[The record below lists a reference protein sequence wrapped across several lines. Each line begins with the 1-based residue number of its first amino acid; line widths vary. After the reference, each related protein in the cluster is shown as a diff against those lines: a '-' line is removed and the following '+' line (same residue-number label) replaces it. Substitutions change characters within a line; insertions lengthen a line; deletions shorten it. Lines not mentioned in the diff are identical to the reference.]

1 MYWYKKISTDT
12 GNPELVEKDLEGSDK
27 QANDKPKEESKPEET
42 KNNDVKMQDDKPAGP
57 ESKPNEDGVFKP
69 SKIIEPVEEYKM
81 KKELSDLQ
89 FTYVICATCFKDK
102 KYPQVLNPLNFE
114 K

>member
-1 MYWYKKISTDT
+1 MYWYKKTSTDT
-12 GNPELVEKDLEGSDK
+12 GNPELVEKDNEGSDK
-27 QANDKPKEESKPEET
+27 QANDKPKEEVNPEEA
-42 KNNDVKMQDDKPAGP
+42 KNDDVPMLDDTPAGP
-57 ESKPNEDGVFKP
+57 ESKPLEIEVFKP

-89 FTYVICATCFKDK
+89 FTYVICATCYKDK
-102 KYPQVLNPLNFE
+102 KYPHVLNPENFE